1 MLNRDVS
8 KNNWSLSFQV
18 GALEVGAE
26 EFLARGLI
34 N

>member
-8 KNNWSLSFQV
+8 KTNSSLSFQV
-18 GALEVGAE
+18 GALKVGAE

-34 N
+34 S